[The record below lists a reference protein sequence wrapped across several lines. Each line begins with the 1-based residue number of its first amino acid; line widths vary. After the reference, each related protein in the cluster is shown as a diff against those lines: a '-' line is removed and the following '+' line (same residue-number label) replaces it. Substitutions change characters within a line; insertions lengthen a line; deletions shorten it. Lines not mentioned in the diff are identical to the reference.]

1 MTKFKVI
8 SAVIPFLFFFSCTV
22 DDAVQID
29 ESIDIDVVEQA
40 EADDLDN
47 DIIETDNEA
56 DLETE
61 ADMEIDADADTD
73 EDNAV
78 FICEKGEGIYAVTG
92 SDSFGN
98 YTGTVQ
104 ISAGKFIRLIT
115 YSNLKFEEKTA
126 ALVFEGSWSGNSDLD
141 VSFSLKPIGFI
152 EKAGDLTRDGID
164 TAPIEFTGKLS
175 FNGCNKYSGKMEGSN
190 KDGDYEFNDVWTWI
204 DYTDGTPIWKNERTE
219 IPNGPEP
226 SETTKATLEQTF
238 ASFLELPDVAKY
250 SDKEEF
256 KKFVHLMVVDK
267 TDYDFYQQN
276 KDVIRVIQK
285 IPDTISLA
293 EAWMRNNAYSSKMSD
308 KELFFDTDIAD
319 IMINELGMIS
329 HKKGEVYEQDGD
341 SLLWTG
347 VYVAALSMKYM
358 ITNDSATLDKMLKSL
373 NGIITCL
380 DITPDPA
387 ADFARTLRVRI
398 DDGDPEFHAG
408 TGTKTCN
415 GIPYNQIEYKEN
427 GNNDM
432 SKGPKI
438 AFLWAYQ
445 VLKDKPEHK
454 TTIIAMA
461 EALKRMREN
470 HPVFK
475 DSRTNQASS
484 DLILAVLMT
493 PLGTGYLDDR
503 LKYLAE
509 GNGMFSVIKEYY
521 DSDLLLTNQYGVSDW
536 SGNHLTVWGIYN
548 DLITYRL
555 LGNTDNE
562 DFMKSVMTKA
572 GDMLK
577 YNRTGLFQLM
587 TGTSGSLFDTDSV
600 EDALWRMREIPLER
614 AKFFV
619 NWEINPDYCVSPL
632 PELFW
637 KNDWTTSNRKQ
648 SIRAY
653 PVFEKSGTNYFWK
666 DNILNGNIGG
676 GGGERSSGLDFYIAY
691 WFGRFN
697 NVISF
702 DE

>member
-1 MTKFKVI
+1 MTKFRVI
-8 SAVIPFLFFFSCTV
+8 SAIIPFLFFFSCAI
-22 DDAVQID
+22 DDASKTDDTV
-29 ESIDIDVVEQA
+29 DIDVSEQT
-40 EADDLDN
+40 EVDDISDN
-47 DIIETDNEA
+47 DDAQTDDSAELEIDT
-56 DLETE
+56 DLEN
-61 ADMEIDADADTD
+61 DSDADTD
-73 EDNAV
+73 EDSEV
-78 FICEKGEGIYAVTG
+78 VICEKGEGIYAVIG

-104 ISAGKFIRLIT
+104 ISAGKFIRIVT
-115 YSNLKFEEKTA
+115 YSDLKFEGKTA
-126 ALVFEGSWSGNSDLD
+126 ALVLEGSLSDNTGLD
-141 VSFSLKPIGFI
+141 VSFSLDPIGFI
-152 EKAGDLTRDGID
+152 QTVGEMTRTGID
-164 TAPIEFTGKLS
+164 TAPVQFTGKLV
-175 FNGCNKYSGKMEGSN
+175 FDGCNEYSGKING
-190 KDGDYEFNDVWTWI
+190 GDYEFNDVWTWI
-204 DYTDGTPIWKNERTE
+204 DYTDGTPIWKNERVE

-226 SETTKATLEQTF
+226 GDTTKATLKETF

-256 KKFVHLMVVDK
+256 QKFVHLMVIDK
-267 TDYDFYQQN
+267 TDYVFYQENQ
-276 KDVIRVIQK
+276 DVIRVIQK

-293 EAWMRNNAYSSKMSD
+293 ESWMRNNAYSHKMSD

-329 HKKGEVYEQDGD
+329 HKNGESYEQDGD

-358 ITNDSATLDKMLKSL
+358 ITNDSSTLDKMLKSL

-387 ADFARTLRVRI
+387 EDFARTLRVKI

-415 GIPYNQIEYKEN
+415 GIPYSQIEYKEN

-438 AFLWAYQ
+438 GFLWAYQ

-475 DSRTNQASS
+475 DSKTNQASS

-493 PLGTGYLDDR
+493 PLGTGYMDDR
-503 LKYLAE
+503 LKYLSE
-509 GNGMFSVIKEYY
+509 GNGMFTVIKEYY
-521 DSDLLLTNQYGVSDW
+521 ESDLLLTNQYGVSDW

-555 LGNTDNE
+555 LGNVDNE
-562 DFMKSVMTKA
+562 NFMKGVMTKA
-572 GDMLK
+572 GDLLK

-587 TGTSGSLFDTDSV
+587 TGTAGSLFDTDSV

-614 AKFFV
+614 AKYFV

-666 DNILNGNIGG
+666 DNILNGNLG
-676 GGGERSSGLDFYIAY
+676 GGGENSSGLDFYIAY